1 MRRFFR
7 WLRAQPGRLQD
18 CLDRVEE
25 ESRSPEEKFE
35 RMKDLLI
42 RHREEAVIAI
52 TQKNRLKFNLEK
64 ARDVKE
70 QLRIKAAETYESG
83 DRDKAHGLLQ
93 QLISCDLKR
102 AELEGQFVKADAH
115 VERIKVAIKAE
126 EEEINRRA
134 KERKGKP

>member
-1 MRRFFR
+1 
-7 WLRAQPGRLQD
+7 
-18 CLDRVEE
+18 
-25 ESRSPEEKFE
+25 
-35 RMKDLLI
+35 MKDLLI